1 MENQK
6 IITLFFLLL
15 FFLNS
20 CSKSPS
26 LEPLK
31 LPKREDNATII
42 LEEPNASK
50 KVESLSS
57 PQPLEALSP
66 QRFDRVW
73 KRGPLPPPPPP
84 VQEKKEEEKK
94 EDPPPIRPSELLG
107 VKDPVYLNVENMPLS
122 DFIIYVL
129 GELLKV
135 PFLID
140 EDVKNMRKPI
150 TLRMPQS
157 LPPED
162 VLLAVVD
169 YLVKQELQVQ
179 QKGRVLSITKPRP
192 KPTPPPP
199 PPPQVEAV
207 VIDEDIPETSGI
219 IAFFYPLRYVRPG
232 DIDFFLRDVF
242 RAGVEIRTYGKENA
256 FYLQGPGHLIKKVVE
271 LIRILDIPYFAQRK
285 LYLMKLNYWDPE
297 TLTLHLTDLLG
308 KL

>member
-1 MENQK
+1 MENK
-6 IITLFFLLL
+6 KVIPFFLFLML
-15 FFLNS
+15 FLNT
-20 CSKSPS
+20 CSKPSS

-31 LPKREDNATII
+31 LPKREDNATIV
-42 LEEPNASK
+42 LEEINTT
-50 KVESLSS
+50 KVDRPTST
-57 PQPLEALSP
+57 QPLEALSS
-66 QRFDRVW
+66 QHFERVW

-94 EDPPPIRPSELLG
+94 VEPPPIKPSELLG
-107 VKDPVYLNVENMPLS
+107 VKEPVNLSVENMPLS

-135 PFLID
+135 PFLMD

-192 KPTPPPP
+192 KPAPPPP

-207 VIDEDIPETSGI
+207 VIDEDIPETSGTI
-219 IAFFYPLRYVRPG
+219 MFFYPLRYVRPG
-232 DIDFFLRDVF
+232 DIDFLLRDVF
-242 RAGVEIRTYGKENA
+242 RSGVEIRVYGKENA
-256 FYLQGPGHLIKKVVE
+256 FYL
-271 LIRILDIPYFAQRK
+271 
-285 LYLMKLNYWDPE
+285 
-297 TLTLHLTDLLG
+297 
-308 KL
+308 